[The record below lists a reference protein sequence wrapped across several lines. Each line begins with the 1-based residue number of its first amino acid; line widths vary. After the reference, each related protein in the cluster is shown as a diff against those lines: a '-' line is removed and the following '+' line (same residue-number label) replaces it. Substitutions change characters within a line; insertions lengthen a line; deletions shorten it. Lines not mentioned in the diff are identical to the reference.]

1 MGTEYEVKL
10 GKNIQK
16 LRKMREL
23 SQEQLAKK
31 LQLAGSD
38 ISSYTL
44 SRIELCQKHV
54 RADELKSLKEVFGVT
69 FDELMEI

>member
-1 MGTEYEVKL
+1 MSTDYEMRL

-16 LRKMREL
+16 LRKMRDL

-31 LQLAGSD
+31 LQRSGCD
-38 ISSYTL
+38 ISPYTL

-54 RADELKSLKEVFGVT
+54 RADELKSLKEVFGIT
-69 FDELMEI
+69 FDELMEV